1 MYIGG
6 KTNSFLRHK
15 LLFIISFL
23 VVHCTV
29 VYFAAQLMRIV
40 VAFSYRTKSETAF

>member
-6 KTNSFLRHK
+6 KTNSFVRHK

-29 VYFAAQLMRIV
+29 VYFAQLRIV
-40 VAFSYRTKSETAF
+40 VAFPYHTKSKTTF